1 MYGDDD
7 VYELDENNEIVKDE
21 KGQPVIVQKGFRK
34 KGVSKEGKKRTYCPN
49 GIIY

>member
-21 KGQPVIVQKGFRK
+21 KGQPVIVQIRIP
-34 KGVSKEGKKRTYCPN
+34 KKRCL
-49 GIIY
+49 